1 MKHIID
7 TIVTNIPIALIVLVF
22 IFLIISEFSGI
33 CFSGDNV
40 MKLLHGVIV
49 GQGVKVLG

>member
-7 TIVTNIPIALIVLVF
+7 TIMTNIPIALIILVF
-22 IFLIISEFSGI
+22 IFLMISELSGI
-33 CFSGDNV
+33 CISGDNV